1 MTKAQYIVA
10 VLIDEAM
17 GRRNFLKRLGL
28 GVASAVAGPAMNL
41 ATEPELDASLKTAL
55 KGEEHVFFHTGKQLG
70 LSDSELRRQ
79 WNRHMPDLIACAR
92 KSGAQ
97 GVGMWSMNTRLAERP
112 VGVQQMYDKAES
124 IFRAEMEEWVRQG
137 QVARNKPAPKAEPSA
152 EDFDSEE
159 FMGDKSQLASRRPV
173 DDAPY
178 SNLEPDIEE
187 PGQYSDSGFSH
198 SIS

>member
-17 GRRNFLKRLGL
+17 GRRDFLKRLGL

-41 ATEPELDASLKTAL
+41 ATEPELDAALKTAL
-55 KGEEHVFFHTGKQLG
+55 KGEEHIFFNTGKQIG
-70 LSDSELRRQ
+70 LSDNELRRQ

-92 KSGAQ
+92 KSGAH
-97 GVGMWSMNTRLAERP
+97 GVGGWSMQTRLAERP
-112 VGVQQMYDKAES
+112 AGVQQMYDKAES
-124 IFRAEMEEWVRQG
+124 IFRAEIDELIRQG
-137 QVARNKPAPKAEPSA
+137 QAARNKPAPKAEPSA
-152 EDFDSEE
+152 EDFDTEE
-159 FMGDKSQLASRRPV
+159 FMGNKSQLVSRRPE